1 MAEGLLLEMSNI
13 SKSFP
18 GVKALDDMHFDLRS
32 GELHAL
38 LGENGAGKSTLI
50 KILSGICKRDSGIIK
65 INGRERG
72 FNSVAE
78 VTADGI
84 RTIHQELVLVPNLS
98 IAENI
103 YLGNEIS
110 IGGIINMDAMITES
124 QDMLDRFGMNL
135 KSTSLIS
142 SLTIAQQ
149 QMVEI
154 VKAVSFHGKIIIMDE
169 PTSALSNKE
178 MDALFDC
185 IRNLKKQGMGVIY
198 ISHRMSELF
207 EIADRVTVM
216 RDGKYID
223 TKNIS
228 ETNVDELVSLMVGRT
243 IENYYTRG
251 FEPTGETVL
260 EVKGLTN
267 KSIHNVSFELK
278 KGEILGFAG
287 LVGAGRT
294 ETLQAIFGI
303 DRVQSGTVK
312 LNGKEIKVKKAAD
325 AIKMGMSLVPES
337 RKDQALF
344 PSLSIRMNITLKVLK
359 EFIRGVF
366 VNSRKEETIAEKQ
379 IDNLGVK
386 APSLNMQL
394 MFLSGG
400 NQQKVIIGS
409 WLATK
414 PKVLLMDEP
423 TRGIDVGA
431 KTEIYEIMN
440 HLTKQGV
447 SIIMVSSELPE
458 VINMSDRVVVMRKGE
473 VSAILEHGNI
483 TQEKIMKYAVTI

>member
-1 MAEGLLLEMSNI
+1 MSNI

-18 GVKALDDMHFDLRS
+18 GVKALDDMHFDLCA

-50 KILSGICKRDSGIIK
+50 KILSGIYKRDSGIIK

-72 FNSVAE
+72 LNSVAE

-84 RTIHQELVLVPNLS
+84 RTIHQELVLVPDLS

-110 IGGIINMDAMITES
+110 RGGIINMDAMITES
-124 QDMLDRFGMNL
+124 QNMLDSFGMNL
-135 KSTSLIS
+135 KSTSMIS

-149 QMVEI
+149 QMVEV
-154 VKAVSFHGKIIIMDE
+154 VKALSFNGKIIIMDE

-185 IRNLKKQGMGVIY
+185 IRNLKKQGIGIIY

-223 TKNIS
+223 TKNVS

-243 IENYYTRG
+243 IENYYTRS
-251 FEPTGETVL
+251 FEPTDETVL

-267 KSIHNVSFELK
+267 KSIHNVSFDLK
-278 KGEILGFAG
+278 RGEILGFAG
-287 LVGAGRT
+287 LIGAGRT

-312 LNGKEIKVKKAAD
+312 LNGKEIKVRKVAD
-325 AIKMGMSLVPES
+325 AIKLGMSLVPES

-344 PSLSIRMNITLKVLK
+344 PLLSIRKNLTLKVLK
-359 EFIRGVF
+359 EFIKGVF
-366 VNSRKEETIAEKQ
+366 VNSRKEESIAEKQ
-379 IDNLGVK
+379 LNDLGVK
-386 APSLNMQL
+386 TPSLNTQL
-394 MFLSGG
+394 VYLSGG

-409 WLATK
+409 WLATR
-414 PKVLLMDEP
+414 PKILLMDEP
-423 TRGIDVGA
+423 TRGIDIGA
-431 KTEIYEIMN
+431 KMEIYEIMN
-440 HLTKQGV
+440 NLTKQGV

-458 VINMSDRVVVMRKGE
+458 IINMSDRIVVMRNGE
-473 VSAILEHGNI
+473 VAAVLEHENI
-483 TQEKIMKYAVTI
+483 TQEKIMMHAVTI

>member
-1 MAEGLLLEMSNI
+1 MAESLLLEMSNI

-18 GVKALDDMHFDLRS
+18 GVKALDDMHFDLCA

-50 KILSGICKRDSGIIK
+50 KILSGIYKRDSGIIK

-72 FNSVAE
+72 LNSVAE

-84 RTIHQELVLVPNLS
+84 RTIHQELVLVPDLS

-110 IGGIINMDAMITES
+110 RGGIINMDAMITES
-124 QDMLDRFGMNL
+124 QNMLDSFGMNL
-135 KSTSLIS
+135 KSTSMIS

-149 QMVEI
+149 QMVEV
-154 VKAVSFHGKIIIMDE
+154 VKALSFNGKIIIMDE

-185 IRNLKKQGMGVIY
+185 IRNLKKQGIGIIY

-223 TKNIS
+223 TKNVS

-243 IENYYTRG
+243 IENYYTRS
-251 FEPTGETVL
+251 FEPTDETVL

-267 KSIHNVSFELK
+267 KSIHNVSFDLK
-278 KGEILGFAG
+278 RGEILGFAG
-287 LVGAGRT
+287 LIGAGRT

-312 LNGKEIKVKKAAD
+312 LNGKEIKVRKVAD
-325 AIKMGMSLVPES
+325 AIKLGMSLVPES

-344 PSLSIRMNITLKVLK
+344 PLLSIRKNLTLKVLK
-359 EFIRGVF
+359 EFIKGVF
-366 VNSRKEETIAEKQ
+366 VNSRKEESIAEKQ
-379 IDNLGVK
+379 LNDLGVK
-386 APSLNMQL
+386 TPSLNTQL
-394 MFLSGG
+394 VYLSGG

-409 WLATK
+409 WLATR
-414 PKVLLMDEP
+414 PKILLMDEP
-423 TRGIDVGA
+423 TRGIDIGA
-431 KTEIYEIMN
+431 KMEIYEIMN
-440 HLTKQGV
+440 NLTKQGV

-458 VINMSDRVVVMRKGE
+458 IINMSDRIVVMRNGE
-473 VSAILEHGNI
+473 VAAVLEHENI
-483 TQEKIMKYAVTI
+483 TQEKIMMHAVTI

>member
-366 VNSRKEETIAEKQ
+366 VNSRKEESIAEKQ